1 MRASTVLLV
10 WSGALK
16 IDVASALWH
25 STALEAS
32 KAWKAMRERF
42 MGLVDVFSEK

>member
-1 MRASTVLLV
+1 VLLV

-32 KAWKAMRERF
+32 RAWKAMRERF
-42 MGLVDVFSEK
+42 MEFGWLVFNEVTD